1 MARYIDADKLWK
13 DTTTYFD
20 YCEEYL
26 ELIEK
31 QPTADVVP
39 MDFHNKVLEMEIKKQ
54 ENLVEVVRC
63 KDCKYADFDQYDKTE
78 EFDVFCFHFS
88 MGFMRRCDFCSWGE
102 RREDGE
108 IH

>member
-1 MARYIDADKLWK
+1 MSRYYEESEIMKALDSNLIG
-13 DTTTYFD
+13 TYDGLVLNVDMDEFLD
-20 YCEEYL
+20 GV
-26 ELIEK
+26 
-31 QPTADVVP
+31 PTADV
-39 MDFHNKVLEMEIKKQ
+39 
-54 ENLVEVVRC
+54 VEVVRC

-102 RREDGE
+102 RRENGE